1 MTLHAHPFSPTDPV
15 VAATNDPATEPAIA
29 SVEIRGAGLS
39 KAFGPVQVFDD
50 VSLVA
55 APGHRLGIVGENGAG
70 KSTLLAILC
79 GTLEADL
86 GDVHRPAGVG
96 YLHQE
101 FPFPPDT
108 DVAASIT
115 AATSVSGGNG
125 NS

>member
-15 VAATNDPATEPAIA
+15 VVATNDPATEPAIA

-79 GTLEADL
+79 GTLGRTSATST
-86 GDVHRPAGVG
+86 GRPASGTCIRSSRSRRT
-96 YLHQE
+96 
-101 FPFPPDT
+101 PTWPP
-108 DVAASIT
+108 
-115 AATSVSGGNG
+115 
-125 NS
+125 